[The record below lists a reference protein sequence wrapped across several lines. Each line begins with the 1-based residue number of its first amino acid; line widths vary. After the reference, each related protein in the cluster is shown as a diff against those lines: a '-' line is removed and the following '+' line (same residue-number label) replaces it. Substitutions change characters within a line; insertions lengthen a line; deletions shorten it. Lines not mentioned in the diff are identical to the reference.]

1 MKKNGADSGRRFES
15 CVVKQLKVRGKK
27 KLHASRHLD
36 AISKCINGAESVIGY
51 TESFNVAIIELIIA
65 YRSPGNN
72 GHRHQLFLVVTRN
85 YCNVTQIITNK
96 DHPAF
101 QMVNVE
107 TNCFDIKFVHAACPT
122 SMI

>member
-1 MKKNGADSGRRFES
+1 MK
-15 CVVKQLKVRGKK
+15 QMKVRGKK
-27 KLHASRHLD
+27 KKYHALLHHV
-36 AISKCINGAESVIGY
+36 IINGAESVIGC
-51 TESFNVAIIELIIA
+51 TESL
-65 YRSPGNN
+65 SSHGDHQ
-72 GHRHQLFLVVTRN
+72 GHKNQLFLVVIGN
-85 YCNVTQIITNK
+85 CCNVTQIITNK